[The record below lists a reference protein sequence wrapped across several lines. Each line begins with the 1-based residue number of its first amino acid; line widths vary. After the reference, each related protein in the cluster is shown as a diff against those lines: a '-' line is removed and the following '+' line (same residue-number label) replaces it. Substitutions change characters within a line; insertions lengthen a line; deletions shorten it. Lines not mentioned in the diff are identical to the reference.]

1 MTTSIRG
8 AGGKI
13 IIVNTIWSEKNH
25 RKNSQNK
32 EIEHG
37 GDQKI
42 VKSTE
47 SRRYTTVT
55 RSISQQLTT
64 TNNRPSTLRCLFYT
78 KNLLK

>member
-32 EIEHG
+32 EIEVG

-42 VKSTE
+42 VKKE
-47 SRRYTTVT
+47 RYTTVT

>member
-32 EIEHG
+32 EIELG

-78 KNLLK
+78 KKLLK